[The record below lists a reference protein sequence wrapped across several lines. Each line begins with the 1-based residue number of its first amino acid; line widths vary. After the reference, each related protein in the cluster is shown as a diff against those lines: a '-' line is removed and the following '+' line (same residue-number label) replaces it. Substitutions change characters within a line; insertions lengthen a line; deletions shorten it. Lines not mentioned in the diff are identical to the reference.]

1 MPIPS
6 ADEMRNSIRQKL
18 ECMFHALLSANESI
32 SVVEGLCPNVR
43 TVKLDFDDCVED
55 LLKTFF
61 TDLCN
66 ALSREYSQGT
76 PATIDIDWSRFTE
89 ESENSARASSR
100 RHRYEEEPDRERGAS
115 AIERLVN
122 AIQFAKIAG
131 DLEQQAATLQQQ
143 GKSILANGLVS
154 FLGLT
159 HRRLSQKIKSGR
171 ICVDI
176 YCADYWSRHQSI
188 HDYAKFA
195 DGLRDASLETEM
207 DFGRAVSLLRNA
219 VMNMTYD
226 EQEIP
231 SRTTFGKGEALE
243 IVCFKSKYEFR
254 FTRPAF
260 DAIAAYVTLHG
271 NESSVAAV
279 TDLLDEISNQK
290 AA

>member
-18 ECMFHALLSANESI
+18 ECMFQALLSANESI

-66 ALSREYSQGT
+66 ALSREFSQGT
-76 PATIDIDWSRFTE
+76 PATIDIDWTRFTE
-89 ESENSARASSR
+89 ESESSTRARSR
-100 RHRYEEEPDRERGAS
+100 RHRYEEEPDSERGAS
-115 AIERLVN
+115 AIEELVN
-122 AIQFAKIAG
+122 AIQFEKIAG
-131 DLEQQAATLQQQ
+131 DLEQQAATLQQE
-143 GKSILANGLVS
+143 GKAILANGLVS

-159 HRRLSQKIKSGR
+159 LPRSSFKIKSGR

-176 YCADYWSRHQSI
+176 YSADYWHRYEAVR
-188 HDYAKFA
+188 DYSKFE
-195 DGLRDASLETEM
+195 DGLRDARLETEM
-207 DFGRAVSLLRNA
+207 DFGCAVSFLKSA
-219 VMNMTYD
+219 VMEMTYD

-260 DAIAAYVTLHG
+260 DAMSAYVTLHG

-279 TDLLDEISNQK
+279 NKLLDEISNQK